1 MLANL
6 LLISLPMNFR
16 ENILLERKKRSLT
29 QEAAARLL
37 GIKRSCLA
45 SYEDGRAFPR
55 LVILRR
61 IVDGYEVP
69 TADLY
74 TFIFGNDN

>member
-1 MLANL
+1 
-6 LLISLPMNFR
+6 MNFR
-16 ENILLERKKRSLT
+16 QNILCERSKRGWT
-29 QEAAARLL
+29 QHVAADKL

-55 LVILRR
+55 LTILKL
-61 IVDGYEVP
+61 IVDGYEIK

-74 TFIFGNDN
+74 QFIFGNG